1 MDKVEMNSPGDDR
14 GFAKK
19 VWIAGGI
26 LALITIVI
34 LLFKATISVLLL
46 IIAGALIAV
55 YFRGLASLIER
66 KTHWKTSISLLI
78 SIFGT
83 FILLG
88 LLFWLIGA
96 KAQQQIT
103 ELSDK
108 LPEMVSNARKQLSET
123 SLGKKIIER
132 ISSSNSQD
140 QAQSLAST
148 FFTSTFGVLGDIYVV
163 IFLGIFFTAS
173 PGLYSRGMV
182 KMVPPAGRPKAAEV
196 LDKLGVMLR
205 KWLKGQLFAMLVV
218 FILTSIGLISLG
230 VPMWLALAIIAGF
243 LNFIPNFGPL
253 IAMIP
258 AVLVALMQ
266 GPGTAALVAGLYI
279 LVQVIEG
286 NFITPMVQK
295 KLVDIPPALIIIAQL
310 LMGALTGGWGL
321 VLATPLMVIIL
332 TLVKELYIRQIEKT
346 AIE

>member
-1 MDKVEMNSPGDDR
+1 MDKDEMNAPGDNR

-26 LALITIVI
+26 LALITILI

-55 YFRGLASLIER
+55 YFRGLGSLIER
-66 KTHWKTSISLLI
+66 KTKWKSSVSLLI

-88 LLFWLIGA
+88 LIFWLIGA
-96 KAQQQIT
+96 KAQEQIT
-103 ELSDK
+103 ELSDS
-108 LPEMVSNARKQLSET
+108 LPKMVSNARKQLGET

-132 ISSSNSQD
+132 MSSSNSQD
-140 QAQSLAST
+140 QAQSIAST

-173 PGLYSRGMV
+173 PGLYTRGMV
-182 KMVPPAGRPKAAEV
+182 KMVPPAGRSKASGV

-218 FILTSIGLISLG
+218 FILTSIGLVSIG

-266 GPGTAALVAGLYI
+266 GPATAALVAGLYI

-321 VLATPLMVIIL
+321 VLATPLMVIIM

-346 AIE
+346 AEV

>member
-1 MDKVEMNSPGDDR
+1 MEHPENNRREEFR
-14 GFAKK
+14 GFAKR

-26 LALITIVI
+26 LALITIVL

-46 IIAGALIAV
+46 IIAGALIAI
-55 YFRGLASLIER
+55 YFRGLGSLIER
-66 KTHWKTSISLLI
+66 KTKWKSSVSLLI

-88 LLFWLIGA
+88 LIFWLIGA

-103 ELSDK
+103 ELSES
-108 LPEMVSNARKQLSET
+108 LPQMVNNARKQISET
-123 SLGKKIIER
+123 SLGKKLIER
-132 ISSSNSQD
+132 ISTSNSQD
-140 QAQSLAST
+140 KVQSMAST

-173 PGLYSRGMV
+173 PKLYTRGLV
-182 KMVPPAGRPKAAEV
+182 KMVPPAGRSKAEEV
-196 LDKLGVMLR
+196 LKKLGVMLR

-218 FILTSIGLISLG
+218 FILSSIGLVSLG

-321 VLATPLMVIIL
+321 VLATPLMVILI
-332 TLVKELYIRQIEKT
+332 TLIKELYIRQIENSK
-346 AIE
+346 